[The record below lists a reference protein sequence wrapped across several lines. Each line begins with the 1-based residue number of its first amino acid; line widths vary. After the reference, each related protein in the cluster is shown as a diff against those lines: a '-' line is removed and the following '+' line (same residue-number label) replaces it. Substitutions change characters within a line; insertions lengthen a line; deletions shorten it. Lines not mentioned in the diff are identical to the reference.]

1 MNATLSV
8 SAHPQFLLPLWGHE
22 TLLCLLASGLG
33 LEPGPH
39 LGLLPVDLCLL
50 LVVAHGES
58 PGVGICNERLS
69 VGGDTLVTHLV

>member
-1 MNATLSV
+1 MNATPSV

-39 LGLLPVDLCLL
+39 LGLLPFDLCLL
-50 LVVAHGES
+50 PVIAATINS
-58 PGVGICNERLS
+58 
-69 VGGDTLVTHLV
+69 